1 MNHNTHTTA
10 TTTHNTTQHNTKQ
23 PNTIHITAITQP
35 NQRYPLLPI
44 HPWLRLT
51 FHGTGRQDTQGQ
63 IGMDHTGTGGTGEPV
78 PIQRGGPLLVA
89 DKISTGQGPNPLCL
103 VVQS

>member
-1 MNHNTHTTA
+1 MNHHTHTHKHHNKPK
-10 TTTHNTTQHNTKQ
+10 HNTEQ
-23 PNTIHITAITQP
+23 PNTIHITSTTQP

-63 IGMDHTGTGGTGEPV
+63 IGMDHTGTGGSGKPV
-78 PIQRGGPLLVA
+78 PTQRGGPLLVA
-89 DKISTGQGPNPLCL
+89 DKIITGQGPTLF
-103 VVQS
+103 V